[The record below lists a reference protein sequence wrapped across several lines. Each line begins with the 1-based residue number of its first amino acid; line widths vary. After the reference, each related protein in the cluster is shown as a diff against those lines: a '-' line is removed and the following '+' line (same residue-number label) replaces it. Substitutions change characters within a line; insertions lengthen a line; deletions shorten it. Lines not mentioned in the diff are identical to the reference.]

1 MQKYVRFCL
10 FQLNAWKWRR
20 SLLFLA
26 YGEDKRNFSWI
37 VFELMQVDHNHW
49 WLLIKIQIP
58 HLQSFPD
65 EQKLRGCILSLKNWP
80 SRISALDCVQWI
92 YIVLFFSF
100 QPDFA
105 WYDPENLLENSVAW
119 SYSSHRLKLK
129 LLYPSTIEKR
139 CGTFRWYRQH
149 LSFYHWQR
157 RHFEVGGT
165 YFLLSWGNGII
176 VGDLKFNPG
185 PDHPFSRL
193 WWSGGNVTERKY
205 NTLAEKPLIWNL
217 YTM

>member
-1 MQKYVRFCL
+1 MSCL
-10 FQLNAWKWRR
+10 FVAWNWRR

-165 YFLLSWGNGII
+165 YF
-176 VGDLKFNPG
+176 NPG
-185 PDHPFSRL
+185 PDHPFPRL

-205 NTLAEKPLIWNL
+205 KTLAEKPLIWNL